1 VTEQAVFILTC
12 LAGGELHGYAIARET
27 SALSGGRVRLTA
39 GTLYGALGR
48 LQKDEL
54 IEEAREEVVDG
65 RKRRYYRLT
74 PRGRR
79 ELSDEATRLDE
90 VASIV
95 RERVAARPAAAG
107 RTKPA

>member
-1 VTEQAVFILTC
+1 MTEPALFILTC
-12 LAGGELHGYAIARET
+12 LAGGELHGYAIAREAR
-27 SALSGGRVRLTA
+27 ALSGGRIRLTA

-48 LQKDEL
+48 LQKDGV

-74 PRGRR
+74 PRGRL

-95 RERVAARPAAAG
+95 RERVSAKPAPAG
-107 RTKPA
+107 MTKPA

>member
-1 VTEQAVFILTC
+1 VFILTC

-27 SALSGGRVRLTA
+27 SALSGGRIRLTA

-54 IEEAREEVVDG
+54 IEEAREAVVDG

-79 ELSDEATRLDE
+79 ALSDEATRLDE

-95 RERVAARPAAAG
+95 RERLPAKPAAAG
-107 RTKPA
+107 RTRLA